1 MVGAC
6 TRTHTLSQEN
16 IIIIIIF
23 FLKTDIFISNT
34 LVSTLHILHS
44 STSCHVRW
52 EAERELN
59 GGSIMAQ
66 QLKVLVV

>member
-1 MVGAC
+1 MHTH
-6 TRTHTLSQEN
+6 TRTRTLSQEN
-16 IIIIIIF
+16 IIIIIF
-23 FLKTDIFISNT
+23 FLERDIFISNT

-52 EAERELN
+52 EAERELD
-59 GGSIMAQ
+59 GGSVMAQ

>member
-16 IIIIIIF
+16 IIIIF
-23 FLKTDIFISNT
+23 FLETDIFISNT

-59 GGSIMAQ
+59 GGSVMAQ